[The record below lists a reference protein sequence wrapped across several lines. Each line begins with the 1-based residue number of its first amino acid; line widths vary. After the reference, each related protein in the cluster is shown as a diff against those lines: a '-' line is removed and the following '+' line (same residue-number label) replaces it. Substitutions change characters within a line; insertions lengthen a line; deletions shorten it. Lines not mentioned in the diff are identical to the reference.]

1 MENFGITIN
10 QNEINN
16 FCGANL
22 IKLDINIYPN
32 EVDKISNLEDAA
44 LNNITFNFGENLNIK
59 KIINSF

>member
-16 FCGANL
+16 FYGANL

-59 KIINSF
+59 KNY